1 MSETPNKLHRYP
13 GVRPFSKEE
22 ANIFFGRA
30 NEAKKLYN
38 LIMLDKVVVL
48 FAKSGRGKSSLINA
62 ALTPLFEGNN
72 DSYIPVEVRL
82 GNVQG
87 DESTPLEK
95 LMMKLKDA
103 VPLPDDNFL
112 IDKLIDDSA
121 SANQEN
127 KYQYHYQLW
136 PYLKKLQISQHK
148 KVLLIF
154 DQFEEFFRHS
164 PRQQEEFRWELSE
177 LVYTQVPQF
186 IREKIDTL
194 NYEEYSQFSALID
207 VKILFSIRSDR
218 LSEMHSMNDAL
229 PNILQNRFE
238 ISSLDINQASDAIQ
252 LPAMIEDSRFITHPF
267 KYDTDALNT
276 ILSELSKKEDYNSE
290 NIETFHLQIICQACE
305 AKIEE
310 KLKNNEVDKEIN
322 TSDLPGFADLYG
334 DYYKRQIEKLPPNLQ
349 KVAESILEEELIYGS
364 RETGGYRRLSVDKNI
379 LLDTLATKKAPKE
392 ILDMLED
399 IFLIRREPNT
409 VGGYSYE
416 ISHDTILEPIIQ
428 NRDKKEKIA
437 AQKRLAELIVSK
449 NKIEAEKKVGRS
461 VMAFILLSIAFLA
474 IYLNWE
480 SIYFGYATKMQKDD
494 RPIVRLKEP
503 LKNAINHL
511 NEEILA
517 SARQIGKNIRINS
530 WEASQLMIALSGG
543 ANDSLEI
550 TQVIKSQ
557 YYKLTSMTLKQD
569 NCCWREIE
577 GVDDL
582 RASAWVVSTNGV
594 LGLTNQYNCST
605 VNFFLKQQLPGGAWS
620 MFILDKQNDEYGST
634 YTTCHVLRALHNS
647 LPYITDSVKQKTQE
661 AINKGADWLL
671 QNIHDTLTMT
681 WADYKAGEN
690 YENTISKSLSG
701 LAMHTLNLIG
711 MATPEMNQ
719 KWLRSLKSK
728 DALIDIYYRERSD
741 MEYKKGNEIVFRDIT
756 RHLTIPW
763 QLIATIDA
771 YKDGNYAQRFKANK
785 WIDEV
790 VRNLNIKEMTKIP
803 RFVKAEIAMSLRYL
817 GDDDYTFK

>member
-428 NRDKKEKIA
+428 NRDKKEIDTFYKF
-437 AQKRLAELIVSK
+437 K
-449 NKIEAEKKVGRS
+449 NTSFMLGICRGS
-461 VMAFILLSIAFLA
+461 QIL
-474 IYLNWE
+474 
-480 SIYFGYATKMQKDD
+480 TM
-494 RPIVRLKEP
+494 
-503 LKNAINHL
+503 
-511 NEEILA
+511 
-517 SARQIGKNIRINS
+517 
-530 WEASQLMIALSGG
+530 LSGG
-543 ANDSLEI
+543 KLIQHVTGHNNTTDSI
-550 TQVIKSQ
+550 
-557 YYKLTSMTLKQD
+557 YYQGK
-569 NCCWREIE
+569 
-577 GVDDL
+577 
-582 RASAWVVSTNGV
+582 V
-594 LGLTNQYNCST
+594 LNIPSDHHQMMYPFN
-605 VNFFLKQQLPGGAWS
+605 
-620 MFILDKQNDEYGST
+620 LDKSKYSILGHSLHFKSDT
-634 YTTCHVLRALHNS
+634 YLN
-647 LPYITDSVKQKTQE
+647 
-661 AINKGADWLL
+661 
-671 QNIHDTLTMT
+671 
-681 WADYKAGEN
+681 GEN
-690 YENTISKSLSG
+690 ENIEL
-701 LAMHTLNLIG
+701 
-711 MATPEMNQ
+711 PENF
-719 KWLRSLKSK
+719 L
-728 DALIDIYYRERSD
+728 EP
-741 MEYKKGNEIVFRDIT
+741 EIVFYNDFNSLCIQS
-756 RHLTIPW
+756 HPE
-763 QLIATIDA
+763 
-771 YKDGNYAQRFKANK
+771 
-785 WIDEV
+785 WISDSSDPSF
-790 VRNLNIKEMTKIP
+790 RYIMNLVISKVLKEN
-803 RFVKAEIAMSLRYL
+803 
-817 GDDDYTFK
+817 

>member
-62 ALTPLFEGNN
+62 VLTPLFEGNN

-87 DESTPLEK
+87 DQSTPLEK

-480 SIYFGYATKMQKDD
+480 SIYFGYTTKMQKDD

-503 LKNAINHL
+503 LKRAINHI
-511 NEEILA
+511 NEEIIT
-517 SARQIGKNIRINS
+517 SARQISKNNRINS

-605 VNFFLKQQLPGGAWS
+605 VGFFLKQQLPGGAWP